1 MRWAASPTDGRRL
14 SEGKRSRS
22 WLRLRELPLRV
33 SQPST
38 PSDLKSHE
46 SSRTCHIGQNPMR
59 AIFKRFV
66 AHKRTDEWPVLS
78 PISRYN
84 LKRMQQLSIILL
96 RWHRTRY
103 APDQHTQHLSSWAQH
118 SFALVPLHWSS
129 PWCTVLKPLL

>member
-59 AIFKRFV
+59 ATSS
-66 AHKRTDEWPVLS
+66 ALS
-78 PISRYN
+78 HTSEQMSGQCSR
-84 LKRMQQLSIILL
+84 QSADII
-96 RWHRTRY
+96 
-103 APDQHTQHLSSWAQH
+103 
-118 SFALVPLHWSS
+118 
-129 PWCTVLKPLL
+129 